1 MELKI
6 SGIGAIIAE
15 SKGSLAKYKENK
27 TYDKAAYNEILE
39 KYESAIRMI
48 ELLKTELENQL
59 KKSKLPSK
67 EDIAPMG
74 AILHLMGIER
84 VDAESIQKIQALGA
98 LGKVHD
104 C

>member
-15 SKGSLAKYKENK
+15 AKGSLAKYKENK

-39 KYESAIRMI
+39 KYESAIGMI

-59 KKSKLPSK
+59 NKSKLPSK
-67 EDIAPMG
+67 EDIESMG
-74 AILHLMGIER
+74 AILNLMGIER
-84 VDAESIQKIQALGA
+84 LDTESIKKIQALGE
-98 LGKVHD
+98 LGKEND
-104 C
+104 R

>member
-59 KKSKLPSK
+59 KKSKLP
-67 EDIAPMG
+67 
-74 AILHLMGIER
+74 
-84 VDAESIQKIQALGA
+84 
-98 LGKVHD
+98 
-104 C
+104 